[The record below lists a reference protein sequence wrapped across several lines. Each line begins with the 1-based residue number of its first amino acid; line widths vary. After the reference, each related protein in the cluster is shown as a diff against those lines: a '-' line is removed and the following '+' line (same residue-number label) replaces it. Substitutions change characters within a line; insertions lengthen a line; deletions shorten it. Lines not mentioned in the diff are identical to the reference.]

1 MSINYRKH
9 EMYPESILIR
19 DFEGKVSV
27 HEIIESWENIIEN
40 KLIKD
45 STTGIINNLSGC
57 DLNMNMT
64 SFSKLISYLK
74 KHEIFSRI
82 KLAVVCDKPGTI
94 IFPILG
100 ERKER
105 DLKIKPFS
113 TMEAAVDWVLTG
125 LY

>member
-64 SFSKLISYLK
+64 TFSKLISYLK